1 MLIWDLGSLERKAS
15 RLQGKEA
22 SRERSAGD
30 EFFLAASECQQ
41 QLRLRRDSCLLL
53 HPTKLV
59 FTVGKYLGR
68 ALALRGCGNIET
80 VR

>member
-30 EFFLAASECQQ
+30 EFFGSVGVSTTTAIAS
-41 QLRLRRDSCLLL
+41 RLLLL